1 MRKLNKSQG
10 FHKEILSLLSLSLK
24 WCLAHPYVDS
34 IICGV
39 SKLSQLEQN
48 IEALHGE
55 GLGEELKQQCDEIG
69 KDLMKHRISYFK

>member
-24 WCLAHPYVDS
+24 WCLAHPYVD
-34 IICGV
+34 
-39 SKLSQLEQN
+39 SQLEQN